1 LLDNSASFTS
11 SRTKDCLVNANIEA
25 LNYRCAVHNA
35 KLKLGYTRDTQ
46 YKGLYLHRDEVIQVM
61 RQVKKFR
68 FSTRLIT
75 DEAGIKTYSGNGC
88 NPANESPSSAYRDK

>member
-35 KLKLGYTRDTQ
+35 KLKLGHTCIET
-46 YKGLYLHRDEVIQVM
+46 K
-61 RQVKKFR
+61 
-68 FSTRLIT
+68 
-75 DEAGIKTYSGNGC
+75 
-88 NPANESPSSAYRDK
+88 